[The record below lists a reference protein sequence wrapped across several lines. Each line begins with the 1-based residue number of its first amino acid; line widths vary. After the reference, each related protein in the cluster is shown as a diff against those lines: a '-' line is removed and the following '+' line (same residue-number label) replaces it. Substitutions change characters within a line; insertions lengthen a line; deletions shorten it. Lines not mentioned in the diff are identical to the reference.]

1 MPLVAILGVAIVGV
15 VGIAGSDSPRSK
27 NENNDSD
34 SKEREAKQLELKK
47 EAKLEIIKKNKDD
60 LQNYVN
66 DQIKIV
72 KKNYNI
78 EDDFENWSSEDAN
91 FQDFDQDFEN
101 IDKKIKN
108 KVKKDIKNKYNKII
122 VSDIQEVKE
131 IDRAILEINKIILTS
146 EDDNDS

>member
-1 MPLVAILGVAIVGV
+1 MPLVAILGVAIIGV
-15 VGIAGSDSPRSK
+15 VGIANSDPPRSK

-34 SKEREAKQLELKK
+34 FEDREAKQLELKK

-122 VSDIQEVKE
+122 VSDIHEVKE
-131 IDRAILEINKIILTS
+131 IDKAILEINKIILTS
-146 EDDNDS
+146 EEDTDS